1 MKVYGIKMGRGTAPQ
16 ESSIRFS
23 PSSFDTRL
31 RKNVKMS
38 QDEVEKLKQAHED
51 AAIRKLRDALPT
63 IHVKDLRRTL
73 KEYDGNAE

>member
-1 MKVYGIKMGRGTAPQ
+1 
-16 ESSIRFS
+16 
-23 PSSFDTRL
+23 
-31 RKNVKMS
+31 MS

-73 KEYDGNAE
+73 KEHDGNAE